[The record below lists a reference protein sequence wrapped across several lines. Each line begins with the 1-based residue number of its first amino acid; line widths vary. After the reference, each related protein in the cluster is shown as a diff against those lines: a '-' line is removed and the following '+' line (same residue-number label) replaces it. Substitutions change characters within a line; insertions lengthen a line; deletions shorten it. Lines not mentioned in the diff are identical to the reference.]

1 MKVILA
7 KTAGF
12 CMGVRRAMEKVLA
25 EANKGKGPIS
35 TFGPLI
41 HNTQVMELL
50 ESKGVTTVEEISG
63 LETGTLVIR
72 AHGIPPDQR
81 AHLKASGLRLID
93 ATCPRV
99 ARVQA
104 IIRRHTKKGYMAVI
118 VGDKDHPEVI
128 GLLGYSD
135 GQAWVISQVSEVE
148 TLPQAEKVCVV
159 AQTTQDEENYR
170 EIQKAIKKRFSN
182 TLVFDTICDATHSR
196 QGEVR
201 SFAGQVD
208 GVVVVGGYHSGNTRR
223 IVQVSKAAGL
233 PTFHVETEKELTDEM
248 FSNMQTVGVTAGAS
262 TPNWMIKN
270 VVKEIESILSKRESF
285 FGRYIRLIF
294 KVLLLCNVL
303 VALGAFSLSHAAT
316 ILSGGRPDLIHPSL
330 AFLYVYAMYVMNRFL
345 DKGASTYNDPER
357 ANFYRK
363 HRVWLILTGLGAILG
378 ALFLSY
384 FLGIPIFFA
393 MAGFIILGVIYS
405 IPVVPTG
412 RRRVWRYARIKDIP
426 GSKTLSEALAWGAVI
441 ALLPLLEPVQAHWFQ
456 TVIAF
461 LFVFSIVYVVSGL
474 FDIFQVQGDRI
485 VGAETLPI
493 ILGEKRTLR
502 LLKGV
507 IILGAVVLI
516 LAPLLG
522 PVGPFSYLLLFCFLS
537 LFLSL
542 LTYEKRWLY
551 PGNRLEAL
559 VEGNFFLAGL
569 LGLIWYL
576 AQ

>member
-1 MKVILA
+1 
-7 KTAGF
+7 
-12 CMGVRRAMEKVLA
+12 MGVRRAMEKVLS
-25 EANKGKGPIS
+25 EVNREKGPIY

-41 HNTQVMELL
+41 HNSQVMELL
-50 ESKGVTTVEEISG
+50 ESKGVTTIKEVPDLNNGALI
-63 LETGTLVIR
+63 IR

-81 AHLKASGLRLID
+81 AQLKASRLRLID

-99 ARVQA
+99 AKVQA
-104 IIRRHTKKGYMAVI
+104 LIKYHTKKGYMAVI

-128 GLLGYSD
+128 GLLGY
-135 GQAWVISQVSEVE
+135 GNGKARVINQVSEVE
-148 TLPQAEKVCVV
+148 NLPPAEKVCLV
-159 AQTTQDEENYR
+159 AQTTQDEKKYR
-170 EIQKAIKKRFSN
+170 DIQKAIKERYSN
-182 TLVFDTICDATHSR
+182 TLVFDTICDATHNR
-196 QGEVR
+196 QKEVR
-201 SFAGQVD
+201 SFAGKVD
-208 GVVVVGGYHSGNTRR
+208 GVVVVGGYHSGNTKR

-233 PTFHVETEKELTDEM
+233 PTFHVETEKELNDDM
-248 FSNMQTVGVTAGAS
+248 FSNMQTGGVTAGAS

-270 VVKEIESILSKRESF
+270 VVKEIEAILSRKESF
-285 FGRYIRLIF
+285 LERWTRFIF
-294 KVLLLCNVL
+294 KALLLCNVL

-316 ILSGGRPDLIHPSL
+316 ILSGGKPDLIHPTL

-384 FLGIPIFFA
+384 VLGISIFFT
-393 MAGFIILGVIYS
+393 MAGLIILGVIYS
-405 IPVVPTG
+405 IPIVPSG

-441 ALLPLLEPVQAHWFQ
+441 ALLPLLEPVQPHWSQ
-456 TVIAF
+456 TVVTF
-461 LFVFSIVYVVSGL
+461 LFVFSVVYVASGL

-485 VGAETLPI
+485 VGRETLPI
-493 ILGEKRTLR
+493 TLGEPRTLQ

-507 IILGAVVLI
+507 ILGGAIVLI
-516 LAPLLG
+516 VAPLLG
-522 PVGPFSYLLLFCFLS
+522 LVGPFSFLLLCCFLS

-551 PGNRLEAL
+551 SGNRLEAL

-569 LGLIWYL
+569 LGLVWYL
-576 AQ
+576 LQ

>member
-1 MKVILA
+1 LKVILA

-35 TFGPLI
+35 TYGPLI

-50 ESKGVTTVEEISG
+50 EAKGVTTVEDISD
-63 LETGTLVIR
+63 LESGTLVIR

-81 AHLKASGLRLID
+81 AQLKASGLQLID

-104 IIRRHTKKGYMAVI
+104 IIRYHTKKGYMPVI

-128 GLLGYSD
+128 GLLGYGN
-135 GQAWVISQVSEVE
+135 GQAWVINQVSEVE

-159 AQTTQDEENYR
+159 AQTTQDEENYI
-170 EIQKAIKKRFSN
+170 EIQNAIKRRFSN

-208 GVVVVGGYHSGNTRR
+208 GVVVVGGYHSGNTQR
-223 IVQVSKAAGL
+223 IVQVSKSVGL
-233 PTFHVETEKELTDEM
+233 PTIHVETEKELTDEM
-248 FSNMQTVGVTAGAS
+248 LSNMQTVAVTAGAS

-270 VVKEIESILSKRESF
+270 VVKEIETIFSRRESF
-285 FGRYIRLIF
+285 FERWMRRLF
-294 KVLLLCNVL
+294 KALLLCNVL
-303 VALGAFSLSHAAT
+303 VALGAFALCYAAT
-316 ILSGGRPDLIHPSL
+316 ILSGGKPDLIHPTL

-363 HRVWLILTGLGAILG
+363 YRIWLILTGIGSILG
-378 ALFLSY
+378 ALGLSY
-384 FLGIPIFFA
+384 FLGIPVFLA
-393 MAGFIILGVIYS
+393 MAGLIILGILYS
-405 IPVVPTG
+405 IPIVPTA
-412 RRRVWRYARIKDIP
+412 RRRLWRYARIKDIP
-426 GSKTLSEALAWGAVI
+426 GSKTLSEALAWGVVI
-441 ALLPLLEPVQAHWFQ
+441 TLLPLIKPGETHWYQ
-456 TVIAF
+456 TITAF
-461 LFVFSIVYVVSGL
+461 LFVVSMVYVVSGL
-474 FDIFQVQGDRI
+474 FDILQVQGDRI

-493 ILGEKRTLR
+493 TLGEKRTMW

-507 IILGAVVLI
+507 IIFGALVLI
-516 LAPLLG
+516 TAPLFG
-522 PVGPFSYLLLFCFLS
+522 PVGLFSYLLLFCFLS
-537 LFLSL
+537 LYLSL

-551 PGNRLEAL
+551 PGNRLEAF
-559 VEGNFFLAGL
+559 VNGNFFFAGF
-569 LGLIWYL
+569 LGLIWHL
-576 AQ
+576 LR